1 MIFAIL
7 RIWYGKDSIRS
18 GSSEVKMA
26 EICEIKT
33 TSRTAKLN
41 NYFENNVGHLRKYLE
56 ETFSNLN
63 CDIFIPLQ
71 RV

>member
-33 TSRTAKLN
+33 TSRAAKFKN
-41 NYFENNVGHLRKYLE
+41 DFENNVEHLRKYLE
-56 ETFSNLN
+56 KTFNNLN
-63 CDIFIPLQ
+63 CEIFSL
-71 RV
+71 